1 MKRMTKGLVA
11 TLALAIPLAACGD
24 SSTNQTEDTSRWDE
38 IKEEGTLTVGTAGT
52 LYPASFR
59 EEESDELT
67 GFDVELM
74 KEVGKRLDLDVQ
86 FKEMAFD
93 NMLTSVQNGQIDVA
107 ANDISVTDDRKEKFA
122 FSTPYKYTYGTAIVR
137 KSDLSGIKS
146 LEDLEGKRAAGEAT
160 TVFMDVARQYGAE
173 EVIYDNATNDQYLRD
188 VSTGRTDVILNDYYL
203 QTLALAF
210 FPEFDI
216 TIHPDIAYNPQEVA
230 FLMNKENAEVQENV
244 DRVLAEMMEDGTV
257 KRLSE
262 QFYNGA
268 DVSVEPDVDA
278 TIVEVE

>member
-1 MKRMTKGLVA
+1 MKRMTKGLA
-11 TLALAIPLAACGD
+11 ASLLLAVPLAACGD
-24 SSTNQTEDTSRWDE
+24 SSTDQAETSRWNE
-38 IKEEGTLTVGTAGT
+38 IKEDGTLTVGTAGT

-59 EEESDELT
+59 EEDSDTLT

-74 KEVGKRLDLDVQ
+74 KEVGKRLDLEVQ
-86 FKEMAFD
+86 FIEMAFD
-93 NMLTSVQNGQIDVA
+93 NMLTSVQNGQVDVA
-107 ANDISVTDDRKEKFA
+107 ANDISVTEDRKEKFA

-137 KSDLSGIKS
+137 KSDLSGIES
-146 LEDLEGKRAAGEAT
+146 IEDLKGKKAAGEAT

-210 FPEFDI
+210 FPDFDI

-230 FLMNKENAEVQENV
+230 FLMDKENAELQENI
-244 DRVLAEMMEDGTV
+244 DRVLGEMLEDGTV
-257 KRLSE
+257 KELSE
-262 QFYNGA
+262 TFYNGA

-278 TIVEVE
+278 TIVELD

>member
-1 MKRMTKGLVA
+1 MKRTTKGLAA
-11 TLALAIPLAACGD
+11 TLFLAIPLAACGD
-24 SSTNQTEDTSRWDE
+24 DSTNQADTTRWEE
-38 IKEEGTLTVGTAGT
+38 IQEEGTLTVGTAGT

-59 EEESDELT
+59 EEESDTLT

-74 KEVGKRLDLDVQ
+74 KEVAKRLDLEIE

-107 ANDISVTDDRKEKFA
+107 ANDISVTEDRKEKFA
-122 FSTPYKYTYGTAIVR
+122 FSKPYKYTYGTAIVR
-137 KSDLSGIKS
+137 KSDLSGIES
-146 LEDLEGKRAAGEAT
+146 LEDLKGKKAAGEAT
-160 TVFMDVARQYGAE
+160 TIFMDVAREYGAE

-216 TIHPDIAYNPQEVA
+216 TIHPDIAYNPQEIA
-230 FLMNKENAEVQENV
+230 FLMDKENDELQENI
-244 DRVLAEMMEDGTV
+244 DRVLDEMLEDGTV
-257 KRLSE
+257 KELSE

-278 TIVEVE
+278 TIVETK

>member
-122 FSTPYKYTYGTAIVR
+122 FSAPYKYTYGTAIVR

>member
-1 MKRMTKGLVA
+1 MKRLTKGFAASLL
-11 TLALAIPLAACGD
+11 LAVPLAACGD
-24 SSTNQTEDTSRWDE
+24 SSTDQAETSGWDE
-38 IKEEGTLTVGTAGT
+38 IQESGTLTVGTAGT

-59 EEESDELT
+59 AEESDELT

-74 KEVGKRLDLDVQ
+74 KEIGQRLDLEVQ

-107 ANDISVTDDRKEKFA
+107 ANDISVTEDRKEKFA

-137 KSDLSGIKS
+137 KSDLSGIDS
-146 LEDLEGKRAAGEAT
+146 LEDLKGKKAAGEAT
-160 TVFMDVARQYGAE
+160 TVFMEVARQYGAE

-216 TIHPDIAYNPQEVA
+216 AIHPDIAYNPQEVA
-230 FLMNKENAEVQENV
+230 FLMEKENDELQQNI
-244 DRVLAEMMEDGTV
+244 DRVLAEMLEDGTV
-257 KRLSE
+257 KELSE

-278 TIVEVE
+278 TIVELD

>member
-1 MKRMTKGLVA
+1 MKRTTKGLAA
-11 TLALAIPLAACGD
+11 TLFLAIPLAACGD
-24 SSTNQTEDTSRWDE
+24 DSTDQADTTRWEE
-38 IKEEGTLTVGTAGT
+38 IQEEGTLTVGTAGT

-59 EEESDELT
+59 EEESDTLT

-74 KEVGKRLDLDVQ
+74 KEVAKRLDFEIE

-107 ANDISVTDDRKEKFA
+107 ANDISITEDRKEKFT
-122 FSTPYKYTYGTAIVR
+122 FSKPYKYTYGTGIVR
-137 KSDLSGIKS
+137 KSDLSGIES
-146 LEDLEGKRAAGEAT
+146 LEDLKGKKAAGEAT
-160 TVFMDVARQYGAE
+160 TIFMDVAREYGAE

-216 TIHPDIAYNPQEVA
+216 TIHPDIAYNPQEIA
-230 FLMNKENAEVQENV
+230 FLMDKENDELQENI
-244 DRVLAEMMEDGTV
+244 DRVLDEMLEDGTV
-257 KRLSE
+257 KELSE

-278 TIVEVE
+278 TIVETK

>member
-107 ANDISVTDDRKEKFA
+107 ANDISVTDDRKEKFV
-122 FSTPYKYTYGTAIVR
+122 FSAPYKYTYGTAIVR

>member
-1 MKRMTKGLVA
+1 MKRTTKGLAA
-11 TLALAIPLAACGD
+11 TLFLAIPLAACGD
-24 SSTNQTEDTSRWDE
+24 DSTNQANMTQWEE
-38 IKEEGTLTVGTAGT
+38 IQEEGTLTVGTAGT

-59 EEESDELT
+59 EEESDTLT

-74 KEVGKRLDLDVQ
+74 KEIAKRLELEVE

-107 ANDISVTDDRKEKFA
+107 ANDISVTEDRKEKFA
-122 FSTPYKYTYGTAIVR
+122 FSKPYKYTYGTAIVR
-137 KSDLSGIKS
+137 KSDLSGIES
-146 LEDLEGKRAAGEAT
+146 LEDLKGKKAAGEAT

-173 EVIYDNATNDQYLRD
+173 EVIYDNASNDQYLRD

-230 FLMNKENAEVQENV
+230 YLMDNENDELQENI
-244 DRVLAEMMEDGTV
+244 DRVLEEMLEDGTV
-257 KRLSE
+257 KELSE

-278 TIVEVE
+278 TIIETK

>member
-1 MKRMTKGLVA
+1 MKRMTKGLA
-11 TLALAIPLAACGD
+11 ASLLLAVPLAACGD
-24 SSTNQTEDTSRWDE
+24 SSTDQAETSRWDE
-38 IKEEGTLTVGTAGT
+38 IQESGTLTVGTAGT

-59 EEESDELT
+59 AEESDELT

-74 KEVGKRLDLDVQ
+74 KEIGQRLDLEVQ

-93 NMLTSVQNGQIDVA
+93 NMLTSVQNGQVDVA
-107 ANDISVTDDRKEKFA
+107 ANDISVTEDRKEKFA

-137 KSDLSGIKS
+137 KSDLSGIDS
-146 LEDLEGKRAAGEAT
+146 LEDLKGKRAAGEAT
-160 TVFMDVARQYGAE
+160 TVFMEVARQYGAD

-216 TIHPDIAYNPQEVA
+216 AIHPNIAYNPQEVA
-230 FLMNKENAEVQENV
+230 FLMEKENDELQQNI
-244 DRVLAEMMEDGTV
+244 DRVLAEMLEDGTV
-257 KRLSE
+257 KELSE

-278 TIVEVE
+278 TIVELD

>member
-1 MKRMTKGLVA
+1 MKRMTKGLA
-11 TLALAIPLAACGD
+11 ASLLLAVPLAACGD
-24 SSTNQTEDTSRWDE
+24 ASTDQAETSRWDE

-59 EEESDELT
+59 EEDSDTLT

-74 KEVGKRLDLDVQ
+74 KEIGKRLDLEVQ

-93 NMLTSVQNGQIDVA
+93 NMLTSVQNGQVDVA
-107 ANDISVTDDRKEKFA
+107 ANDISVTEDRKEKFA

-137 KSDLSGIKS
+137 KSDLSGIES
-146 LEDLEGKRAAGEAT
+146 LEDLKGKKAAGEAT
-160 TVFMDVARQYGAE
+160 TVFMDVARQYEAE

-230 FLMNKENAEVQENV
+230 FLMDKENAELQENI
-244 DRVLAEMMEDGTV
+244 DRVLAEMLEDGTV
-257 KRLSE
+257 KELSE
-262 QFYNGA
+262 TFYNGA

-278 TIVEVE
+278 TIVELD

>member
-1 MKRMTKGLVA
+1 MKRMTKGLA
-11 TLALAIPLAACGD
+11 ASLLLAVPLAACGD
-24 SSTNQTEDTSRWDE
+24 SSTDQAETSRWDE
-38 IKEEGTLTVGTAGT
+38 IKEDGTLTVGTAGT

-59 EEESDELT
+59 EEDSDTLT

-74 KEVGKRLDLDVQ
+74 KEVGKRLDLEVQ

-93 NMLTSVQNGQIDVA
+93 NMLTSVQNGQVDVA
-107 ANDISVTDDRKEKFA
+107 ANDISVTEDRREKLA

-137 KSDLSGIKS
+137 KSDLSGIES
-146 LEDLEGKRAAGEAT
+146 IEDLKGKKAAGEAT

-210 FPEFDI
+210 FPDFDI

-230 FLMNKENAEVQENV
+230 FLMDKENAELQENI
-244 DRVLAEMMEDGTV
+244 DRVLGEMLEDGTV
-257 KRLSE
+257 KELSE
-262 QFYNGA
+262 TFYNGA

-278 TIVEVE
+278 TIVELD

>member
-1 MKRMTKGLVA
+1 MKRTTKGLAA
-11 TLALAIPLAACGD
+11 TLFLAIPLAACGD
-24 SSTNQTEDTSRWDE
+24 DSTNQADTTRWEE
-38 IKEEGTLTVGTAGT
+38 IQEEGTLTVGTAGT

-59 EEESDELT
+59 EEESDTLT

-74 KEVGKRLDLDVQ
+74 KEIAKRLELEVE

-107 ANDISVTDDRKEKFA
+107 ANDISVTEDRKEKFA
-122 FSTPYKYTYGTAIVR
+122 FSKPYKYTYGTAIVR
-137 KSDLSGIKS
+137 KSDLSGIES
-146 LEDLEGKRAAGEAT
+146 LEDLKGKKAAGEAT

-230 FLMNKENAEVQENV
+230 FLMDNENDELQKNI
-244 DRVLAEMMEDGTV
+244 DRVLEEMLEDGTV
-257 KRLSE
+257 KELSE

-278 TIVEVE
+278 TIVETK

>member
-1 MKRMTKGLVA
+1 MKRLTKGFAASLL
-11 TLALAIPLAACGD
+11 LAVPLAACGD
-24 SSTNQTEDTSRWDE
+24 SSTDQAETSGWDE
-38 IKEEGTLTVGTAGT
+38 IQESGTLTVGTAGT

-59 EEESDELT
+59 AEESDELT

-74 KEVGKRLDLDVQ
+74 KEIGQRLDLEVQ

-107 ANDISVTDDRKEKFA
+107 ANDISVTEDRKEKFA

-137 KSDLSGIKS
+137 KSDLSGIDS
-146 LEDLEGKRAAGEAT
+146 LEDLKGKKAAGEAT
-160 TVFMDVARQYGAE
+160 TVFMEVARQYGAE

-216 TIHPDIAYNPQEVA
+216 AIHPDIAYNPQEVA
-230 FLMNKENAEVQENV
+230 FLMSNENDELQQNI
-244 DRVLAEMMEDGTV
+244 DRVLAEMLEDGTV
-257 KRLSE
+257 KSLSE

-278 TIVEVE
+278 TIVELD

>member
-1 MKRMTKGLVA
+1 MKRTTKGLAA
-11 TLALAIPLAACGD
+11 TLFLAIPLAACGD
-24 SSTNQTEDTSRWDE
+24 DSTNQADTTRWEE
-38 IKEEGTLTVGTAGT
+38 IQEEGTLTVGTAGT

-59 EEESDELT
+59 EEESDSLT

-74 KEVGKRLDLDVQ
+74 KEIAKRLDLEIE

-107 ANDISVTDDRKEKFA
+107 ANDISVTEDRKEKFA
-122 FSTPYKYTYGTAIVR
+122 FSKPYKYTYGTAIVR
-137 KSDLSGIKS
+137 KSDLSGIES
-146 LEDLEGKRAAGEAT
+146 LEDLKGKKAAGEAT
-160 TVFMDVARQYGAE
+160 TVFMDVAREYGAE

-216 TIHPDIAYNPQEVA
+216 TIHPDIAYNPQEIA
-230 FLMNKENAEVQENV
+230 FLMDKENDELQENI
-244 DRVLAEMMEDGTV
+244 DRVLDEMLEDGTV
-257 KRLSE
+257 KELSE

-278 TIVEVE
+278 TIVETK

>member
-1 MKRMTKGLVA
+1 MKRTTKGLAA
-11 TLALAIPLAACGD
+11 TLFLAIPLAACGD
-24 SSTNQTEDTSRWDE
+24 DSTNQADTTRWEE
-38 IKEEGTLTVGTAGT
+38 IQEEGTLTVGTAGT

-59 EEESDELT
+59 EEESDTLT

-74 KEVGKRLDLDVQ
+74 KEVAKRLDLEIE

-107 ANDISVTDDRKEKFA
+107 ANDISVTEDRKEKFA
-122 FSTPYKYTYGTAIVR
+122 FSKPYKYTYGTAIVR
-137 KSDLSGIKS
+137 KSDLSGIES
-146 LEDLEGKRAAGEAT
+146 LEDLKGKKAAGEAT
-160 TVFMDVARQYGAE
+160 TVFMDVAREYGAE

-230 FLMNKENAEVQENV
+230 FLMDKENDELQEKI
-244 DRVLAEMMEDGTV
+244 DRVLDEMLEDGTV
-257 KRLSE
+257 KELSE

-278 TIVEVE
+278 TIVETK

>member
-1 MKRMTKGLVA
+1 MKRTTKGLAA
-11 TLALAIPLAACGD
+11 TLFLAIPLAACGD
-24 SSTNQTEDTSRWDE
+24 DSTNQADTTRWE
-38 IKEEGTLTVGTAGT
+38 AIQEEGTLTVGTAGT

-59 EEESDELT
+59 EEESDTLT

-74 KEVGKRLDLDVQ
+74 KEIAKRLDLEIE

-107 ANDISVTDDRKEKFA
+107 ANDISVTEDRKEKFA
-122 FSTPYKYTYGTAIVR
+122 FSKPYKYTYGTAIVR
-137 KSDLSGIKS
+137 KSDLSGIES
-146 LEDLEGKRAAGEAT
+146 LEDLKGKKAAGEAT
-160 TVFMDVARQYGAE
+160 TIFMDVAREYGAE

-216 TIHPDIAYNPQEVA
+216 TIHPDIAYNPQEIA
-230 FLMNKENAEVQENV
+230 FLMDKENDELQENI
-244 DRVLAEMMEDGTV
+244 DRVLDEMLEDGTV
-257 KRLSE
+257 KELSE

-278 TIVEVE
+278 TIVETK

>member
-1 MKRMTKGLVA
+1 VKRTTKGLAA
-11 TLALAIPLAACGD
+11 TLFLAIPLAACGD
-24 SSTNQTEDTSRWDE
+24 DSTDQADTTRWEE
-38 IKEEGTLTVGTAGT
+38 IQEEGTLTVGTAGT

-59 EEESDELT
+59 EEESDTLT

-74 KEVGKRLDLDVQ
+74 KEVAKRLDLEIE

-107 ANDISVTDDRKEKFA
+107 ANDISVTEDRKEKFS
-122 FSTPYKYTYGTAIVR
+122 FSKPYKYTYGTAIVR
-137 KSDLSGIKS
+137 KSDLSGIES
-146 LEDLEGKRAAGEAT
+146 LEDLKGKKAAGEAT
-160 TVFMDVARQYGAE
+160 TVFMDVAREYGAE

-230 FLMNKENAEVQENV
+230 FLMDKENDELQENI
-244 DRVLAEMMEDGTV
+244 DRVLDEMLEDGTV
-257 KRLSE
+257 KELSE

-268 DVSVEPDVDA
+268 DVSVESDVDA
-278 TIVEVE
+278 TIIETK

>member
-1 MKRMTKGLVA
+1 MKRTTKGLAA
-11 TLALAIPLAACGD
+11 TLFLAIPLAACGD
-24 SSTNQTEDTSRWDE
+24 DSTNQADTTRWEE
-38 IKEEGTLTVGTAGT
+38 IQEEGTLTVGTAGT

-59 EEESDELT
+59 EEESDTLT

-74 KEVGKRLDLDVQ
+74 KEIAKRLELEVE

-107 ANDISVTDDRKEKFA
+107 ANDISVTEDRKEKFA
-122 FSTPYKYTYGTAIVR
+122 FSKPYKYTYGTAIVR
-137 KSDLSGIKS
+137 KSDLSGIES
-146 LEDLEGKRAAGEAT
+146 LEDLKGKKAAGEAT

-230 FLMNKENAEVQENV
+230 FLMDNENDELQENI
-244 DRVLAEMMEDGTV
+244 DRVLEEMLEDGTA
-257 KRLSE
+257 KELSE

-278 TIVEVE
+278 TIVETK

>member
-1 MKRMTKGLVA
+1 MKRTTKGLTA
-11 TLALAIPLAACGD
+11 TLFLAIPLAACGD
-24 SSTNQTEDTSRWDE
+24 DSTDQADTTRWEE
-38 IKEEGTLTVGTAGT
+38 IQEEGTLTVGTAGT

-59 EEESDELT
+59 EEESDTLT

-74 KEVGKRLDLDVQ
+74 KEVAKRLDLEIE

-107 ANDISVTDDRKEKFA
+107 ANDISVTEDRKEKFA
-122 FSTPYKYTYGTAIVR
+122 FSKPYKYTYGTAIVR
-137 KSDLSGIKS
+137 KSDLSGIES
-146 LEDLEGKRAAGEAT
+146 LEDLKGKKAAGEAT
-160 TVFMDVARQYGAE
+160 TVFMDVARKYGAE

-230 FLMNKENAEVQENV
+230 FLMDKENDELQENI
-244 DRVLAEMMEDGTV
+244 DRVLDEMLEDGTV
-257 KRLSE
+257 KELSE

-278 TIVEVE
+278 TIVETK

>member
-1 MKRMTKGLVA
+1 MKRLTKGFAA
-11 TLALAIPLAACGD
+11 TLLLAVPLAACGD
-24 SSTNQTEDTSRWDE
+24 SSTDQAETSRWDE
-38 IKEEGTLTVGTAGT
+38 IQESGTLTVGTAGT

-59 EEESDELT
+59 AEESDELT

-74 KEVGKRLDLDVQ
+74 KEIGQRLDLEVQ

-107 ANDISVTDDRKEKFA
+107 ANDISVTEDRKEKFA

-137 KSDLSGIKS
+137 KSDLSGIDS
-146 LEDLEGKRAAGEAT
+146 LEDLKGKKAAGEAT
-160 TVFMDVARQYGAE
+160 TVFMEVARQYGAE

-216 TIHPDIAYNPQEVA
+216 AIHPDIAYNPQEVA
-230 FLMNKENAEVQENV
+230 FLMSNENDELQQNI
-244 DRVLAEMMEDGTV
+244 DRVLAEMLEDGTV
-257 KRLSE
+257 KELSE

-278 TIVEVE
+278 TIVELD

>member
-1 MKRMTKGLVA
+1 MKRTTKGLAA
-11 TLALAIPLAACGD
+11 TLFLAIPLAACGD
-24 SSTNQTEDTSRWDE
+24 DSTNQANPTRWEE
-38 IKEEGTLTVGTAGT
+38 IQEEGTLTVGTAGT

-59 EEESDELT
+59 EEESDTLT

-74 KEVGKRLDLDVQ
+74 KEIAKRLELEVE

-107 ANDISVTDDRKEKFA
+107 ANDISVTEDRKEKFA
-122 FSTPYKYTYGTAIVR
+122 FSKPYKYTYGTAIVR
-137 KSDLSGIKS
+137 KSDLSGIES
-146 LEDLEGKRAAGEAT
+146 LEDLKGKKAAGEAT

-230 FLMNKENAEVQENV
+230 FLMDNENDELQENI
-244 DRVLAEMMEDGTV
+244 DRVLEEMLEDGTV
-257 KRLSE
+257 KELSE

-278 TIVEVE
+278 TIVETK